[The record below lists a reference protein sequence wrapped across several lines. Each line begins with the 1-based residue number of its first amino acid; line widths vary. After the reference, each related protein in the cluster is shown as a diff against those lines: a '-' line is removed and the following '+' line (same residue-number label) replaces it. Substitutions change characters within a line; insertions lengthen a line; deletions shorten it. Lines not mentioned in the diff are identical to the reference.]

1 MNFTYYGADLSKTIK
16 SYKKNGYSYHI
27 EYLDGS
33 TSDYTCYNEEEDTKI
48 KELMLKQA
56 MERQKKIKENYL
68 ENSRDINKVITI
80 VSAIG
85 TIYFVNDSKTILA
98 LLSATVLLPTVTLWK
113 ERSKTLKE
121 LRKYRMFLEMAGDLK
136 DKDQTELLKT
146 VEFDT
151 FYQRPLSIES
161 LDEFTYGDVK
171 LIYKKFNTRRNIQKS
186 K

>member
-1 MNFTYYGADLSKTIK
+1 
-16 SYKKNGYSYHI
+16 
-27 EYLDGS
+27 
-33 TSDYTCYNEEEDTKI
+33 
-48 KELMLKQA
+48 
-56 MERQKKIKENYL
+56 
-68 ENSRDINKVITI
+68 
-80 VSAIG
+80 
-85 TIYFVNDSKTILA
+85 
-98 LLSATVLLPTVTLWK
+98 
-113 ERSKTLKE
+113 
-121 LRKYRMFLEMAGDLK
+121 MFLEMAGDLK